1 MWNYAAVEIGWM
13 VEGQEGVTWPQWR
26 ELAAAAERHGFDG
39 LYSSDHYLSETI
51 GSDRDALDAWGTI
64 CALAATTSRIRLGTV
79 VSPATFRHPS
89 VLAKLAV
96 TADHVS
102 GGRIDLAMGTGWFEA
117 EHRAYGFPF
126 PSQRERMDVL
136 EEQVEIVCR
145 SWGER
150 FSLTGAHYAIDDL
163 DARPKPVQQPHPR
176 LVIGGNGG
184 PRSIALAGRWADEYN
199 SPSPREDEIRAS
211 RAALAT
217 AFEQAGR
224 DPATVRY
231 SVMTGVIAGADRAE
245 LEQRA
250 AQAARFLGQDD
261 TDPAD
266 CLKRLSDTCIVG
278 TPEQIVERLRA
289 LSELGV
295 DRVLLEPT
303 VHTDLDMLALVGT
316 EVLPALRAPQA

>member
-1 MWNYAAVEIGWM
+1 M

-26 ELAAAAERHGFDG
+26 DLAAAAERHGFDG
-39 LYSSDHYLSETI
+39 FYSSDHYLSETI

-64 CALAATTSRIRLGTV
+64 CALAATTARIRLGTV

-89 VLAKLAV
+89 VLAKLVA

-126 PSQRERMDVL
+126 PPQRERMDML
-136 EEQVEIVCR
+136 EEQVEIVRR
-145 SWGER
+145 SWGDR
-150 FSLTGAHYAIDDL
+150 FSLAGTHYAIDQL

-176 LVIGGNGG
+176 LVIGGSGG
-184 PRSIALAGRWADEYN
+184 PRSLALAARWADEYN
-199 SPSPREDEIRAS
+199 SPTPTDGEIRER
-211 RAALAT
+211 RAALSA
-217 AFEQAGR
+217 AFERAGR
-224 DPATVRY
+224 DPASARF
-231 SVMTGVIAGADRAE
+231 SVMTGVLAGVDVHE

-250 AQAARFLGQDD
+250 AHAARFLGQDH
-261 TDPAD
+261 TDPAA
-266 CLKRLSDTCIVG
+266 CLERVPGTWVVG
-278 TPEQIVERLRA
+278 TPERIVERLRE

-303 VHTDLDMLALVGT
+303 VHTDLDMIELIGD
-316 EVLPALRAPQA
+316 EVLPALRANPS